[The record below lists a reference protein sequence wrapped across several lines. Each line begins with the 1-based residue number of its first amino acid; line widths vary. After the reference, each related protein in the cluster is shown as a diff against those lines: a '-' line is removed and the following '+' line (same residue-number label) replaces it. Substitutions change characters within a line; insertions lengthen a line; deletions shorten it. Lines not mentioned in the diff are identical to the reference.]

1 MSSYHLELTKPSQQ
15 VCRLSIRFLVILL
28 CGCVISFSALCA
40 EVIGLDVTHPNS
52 GAQASFKLSEKS
64 KFSHFTLEKPSRVVI
79 DIKGAKGTVNYRAKD
94 RDDLIQRIRNST
106 PKTQQDSRFVLEVAE
121 LVDYKITHV
130 TQSDGSYIQIKFDD
144 PQPSAPIITR
154 GQTQRDDDIVIAI
167 DAGHGGRDPG
177 SIGPTGTYEKRIT
190 LAIAKQ
196 LQKRFNAEPGLRAV
210 LTRDGDYYI
219 SPSKRPIIARE
230 KKADLLISI
239 HADAFH
245 SPKPRGAS
253 VWTINNGR
261 AQTEFARLLENKS
274 RQSELLAG
282 ANTVI
287 TQSEDDNAS
296 FVRTILDMTKDATRK
311 SSYDASDYIIKEMK
325 KVTKMHKKERQYASL
340 AVLTAQDIPSI
351 LVEVGFISN
360 PTEEKN
366 LNWSKY
372 RQRLADAIFTGVSKY
387 FKIYPPNGTL
397 WSRLENTSN
406 IQHVVKPG
414 ESLFK
419 IARRYDISIEQIK
432 QANNLKRDLL
442 KINQTLIIP
451 RG

>member
-1 MSSYHLELTKPSQQ
+1 MQCSKPYRFGDDQ
-15 VCRLSIRFLVILL
+15 VLSRLNLWFCVILL
-28 CGCVISFSALCA
+28 SISLFCFSAVA
-40 EVIGLDVTHPNS
+40 DVKDVKVESSAS
-52 GAQASFKLSEKS
+52 GSQVLFKLSKKS
-64 KFSHFTLEKPSRVVI
+64 KYSHFTLKNPNRVVL
-79 DIKGAKGTVNYRAKD
+79 DIKGATGTLNYRAKGSGE
-94 RDDLIQRIRNST
+94 LIKRIRNST
-106 PKTQQDSRFVLEVAE
+106 PKTKQDSRFVLEVAK
-121 LVDYKITHV
+121 LVDYEITHL
-130 TQSDGSYIQIKFDD
+130 SRPDGPYIQVKFDD
-144 PQPSAPIITR
+144 PQPISAMITS
-154 GQTQRDDDIVIAI
+154 GQTERDDDIIIAI
-167 DAGHGGRDPG
+167 DAGHGGRVPG
-177 SIGPTGTYEKRIT
+177 SIGPQGTYEKNIT
-190 LAIAKQ
+190 LAIEKN

-210 LTRDGDYYI
+210 LTRDADYYI
-219 SPSKRPIIARE
+219 SPSKRPLIARK

-245 SPKPRGAS
+245 TPQPRGAS

-287 TQSEDDNAS
+287 AESEDDNAS

-311 SSYDASDYIIKEMK
+311 SSYDASDYIISELK

-372 RQRLADAIFTGVSKY
+372 RQRLADSIFTAVSKY
-387 FKIYPPNGTL
+387 FKVYPPDGSL
-397 WSRLENTSN
+397 WARLNKTGD
-406 IQHVVKPG
+406 IKHVVKAG
-414 ESLFK
+414 ESLYK
-419 IARRYDISIEQIK
+419 IAKRYDISIAQIK
-432 QANNLKRDLL
+432 QANNLKRDSL
-442 KINQTLIIP
+442 KPNQTLLIP
-451 RG
+451 KG